1 MKKQLALLGF
11 IPLIACQSNTETSS
25 SYPEQPV
32 ITKLATAIQLGNGA
46 TAINEFDYL
55 GKPADSVK
63 YPEGV
68 IVSLPDTLG
77 FSYVTPKENLPM
89 ESVIT
94 LYSGGYGYD
103 VIMHRSR
110 RMEVMISVPA
120 SMFDS
125 APTVFGTFNAW
136 NRTADTMRL
145 EGDVWVKLLELEPG
159 IHEYKLFHNDTEFED
174 PNADH
179 VSNGLGG
186 FNSIVEVQPK
196 GEMPVELQ
204 TIGASEDGKVQ
215 LKNNLGPGQ
224 KLIVLWEN
232 YSLPQENV
240 QVVED
245 IISVEVPS
253 AARSYGRSTMRFFS
267 ANEAGWTREVRVPL
281 LDGKPITDAAM
292 LDRSDWNSAR
302 MYFMMVDR
310 FANGD
315 TANDDPIN
323 SPEVLPQADFR
334 GGDVAGILQKLRDG
348 YFDSLGVNTIWLSP
362 ITRGPRDAWGL
373 WNKGGVTTKFSAY
386 HGYWPTSNT
395 LIDSHFGDPELVHQL
410 LDEAHAKGYNVVL
423 DYVANHIHQSHPLY
437 EQHPDWAT
445 SLYLP
450 DGSLNTERWDDH
462 RLTTW
467 FDNHLPTLDLRKW
480 EVVDPMTDSAITW
493 VTDYDFDG
501 FRHDATKHIDLLFW
515 RTLTKKVKHQVTDI
529 TGKEIYQIGET
540 YGSPELIASYLSTGM
555 LDAQFDF
562 NAYDAIV
569 GVLTDSTI
577 PAERIVDVMN
587 NSWNYY
593 GQHNTMGYIS
603 GNQDRSRFISI
614 ASGDVSL
621 SEDQKLAGYT
631 RHIGK
636 PSEEGY
642 EKLALLQVFNHSIP
656 GIPVIYYGD
665 EYGSPGAND
674 PDNRRMMK
682 FDDLDADE
690 AHLRQLVRE
699 LEHLRSKEMAL
710 VYGTAEI
717 EAIDNQV
724 IHITRRYLNTQVD
737 IYINRSAEPFDIPF
751 VASGTTTLFG
761 SLTERGQ
768 LDGTSALILKTTA
781 P

>member
-1 MKKQLALLGF
+1 MKKHLALLVF
-11 IPLIACQSNTETSS
+11 IPLIACQSQNEPSV
-25 SYPEQPV
+25 SYPENPV
-32 ITKLATAIQLGNGA
+32 ITKLATAIQLGNDGA
-46 TAINEFDYL
+46 EINEFDYL

-68 IVSLPDTLG
+68 RVSLPDTLG
-77 FSYVTPKENLPM
+77 FSYVEPEKNLPM

-94 LYSGGYGYD
+94 LYSGGFGYD
-103 VIMHRSR
+103 IIMHRSR
-110 RMEVMISVPA
+110 RMEVEISVPA
-120 SMFDS
+120 DMFDS
-125 APTVFGTFNAW
+125 APTLFGTFNAW
-136 NRTADTMRL
+136 NRTADTMVL
-145 EGDVWVKLLELEPG
+145 KGDSWTAVLELEPG
-159 IHEYKLFHNDTEFED
+159 IHEYKLFHNETEYEN
-174 PNADH
+174 PTADR
-179 VSNGLGG
+179 VSNGMGG
-186 FNSIVEVQPK
+186 FNSIIEVKPK

-204 TIGASEDGKVQ
+204 TAGDLEEGVINLE
-215 LKNNLGPGQ
+215 NNLGPDQ

-232 YSLPQENV
+232 YRLPE
-240 QVVED
+240 ES
-245 IISVEVPS
+245 ISYEEEKIAVNIPV
-253 AARSYGRSTMRFFS
+253 AAKTAGRSTLRFFS
-267 ANEAGWTREVRVPL
+267 ANEAGWTRELRVPL
-281 LDGKPITDAAM
+281 LDGKPIMDAAK
-292 LDRSDWNSAR
+292 LDRGDWNSAR

-315 TANDDPIN
+315 STNDDPIN
-323 SPEVLPQADFR
+323 SREVLPQADFR
-334 GGDVAGILQKLRDG
+334 GGDIAGILQKLREG
-348 YFDSLGVNTIWLSP
+348 YFDQLGVNTIWLSP

-395 LIDSHFGDPELVHQL
+395 LIDSHFGNPELVHQL

-423 DYVANHIHQSHPLY
+423 DYVANHIHQNHPLY

-515 RTLTKKVKHQVTDI
+515 RTLTKKVKHRVTDV

-569 GVLTDSTI
+569 GVLTDSAI
-577 PAERIVDVMN
+577 PIERIVDVMN

-636 PSEEGY
+636 PSKEGY

-674 PDNRRMMK
+674 PDNRRLMK

-690 AHLRQLVRE
+690 VRLREWVSE
-699 LEHLRSKEMAL
+699 LERLRSSEMAL

-717 EAIDNQV
+717 EAMDDRV
-724 IHITRRYLNTQVD
+724 IHITRRYLNTQID
-737 IYINRSAEPFDIPF
+737 IYINRSKEPIDLPSIPSN
-751 VASGTTTLFG
+751 AITLFG
-761 SLTERGQ
+761 SRSIDGQ
-768 LDGTSALILKTTA
+768 LGGTSALILKTIA